1 MIKVNLLRDPTARA
15 HKTFVKPTAS
25 RTGLALISFILL
37 VAIGMGAWYFYVNTQ
52 KKNLTEER
60 NILRVEE
67 AKLQELKKEIEQFKL
82 DKQERE
88 HKIKVIE
95 TLKENQTGP
104 VLLLNHVLHSIPR
117 NRLLWLTSLVQRENQ
132 VQVVGY
138 AQQIEAIPDFMTN
151 LKKTGFFQSVD
162 LETIVRETDAARFSL
177 LCMSAQYQPE
187 E

>member
-15 HKTFVKPTAS
+15 HRTFVKPTAS
-25 RTGLALISFILL
+25 RTGLALISFIIL
-37 VAIGMGAWYFYVNTQ
+37 VAIGMGAWYFYVNAQ
-52 KKNLTEER
+52 KKNL
-60 NILRVEE
+60 
-67 AKLQELKKEIEQFKL
+67 KEIRTDLRLREAEM
-82 DKQERE
+82 QEYKGKIARLEEHTRE
-88 HKIKVIE
+88 RKRRIDIIE
-95 TLKENQTGP
+95 RLKENQTGP

-132 VQVVGY
+132 VQVIGY

-162 LETIVRETDAARFSL
+162 LETIVRETDASRFSL

>member
-25 RTGLALISFILL
+25 RTGVALISFIVL

>member
-15 HKTFVKPTAS
+15 HKTFVKPTSS
-25 RTGLALISFILL
+25 RTGLALIAFLAL
-37 VAIGMGAWYFYVNTQ
+37 VVVGMGAWYLYTNTQ
-52 KKNLTEER
+52 KKNLTLHR
-60 NILRVEE
+60 NDLRTQELRLE
-67 AKLQELKKEIEQFKL
+67 ELKKQIAQFEEIKR
-82 DKQERE
+82 ERTRR
-88 HKIKVIE
+88 IDVIE
-95 TLKENQTGP
+95 KLKEKQTGP
-104 VLLLNHVLHSIPR
+104 VLLLNHVLQSIPR
-117 NRLLWLTSLVQRENQ
+117 NRLLWLTTLAQRDNR

-162 LETIVRETDAARFSL
+162 LETIVRETDASRFSL

>member
-37 VAIGMGAWYFYVNTQ
+37 VAIGMGAWYLYVNTQ

-60 NILRVEE
+60 NTLRVEE

-117 NRLLWLTSLVQRENQ
+117 NRLLWLTSLVQSNNR

-151 LKKTGFFQSVD
+151 LKRTGFFQSVD
-162 LETIVRETDAARFSL
+162 LETIVRETDASRFSL